1 MNIGAAIVT
10 HNNTEDIESCIASLV
25 HEGLQHIA
33 IIDSASHDGTA
44 EKIAKLAYP
53 HELLLENKG
62 FGYAANKAARLLNTE
77 YVLFLNPDAVLL
89 PGALAHGMKTMQQC
103 SQAGIVGL
111 LLCDSAGAPEYAAY
125 GNEPTLP
132 RLLMRR
138 IYRAPMPLNLFSVG
152 WVSGGAF
159 IISHKLFRH
168 IGGFDESFFLYWEDI
183 DVCKRVRDAG
193 YDVVV
198 DASARVK
205 HVRGGSKLP
214 DREKTAIYDA
224 SADRYYKKHYSTTI
238 WAIQRFLRKMYRL

>member
-10 HNNTEDIESCIASLV
+10 HNNAEDIESCIASLI

-33 IIDSASHDGTA
+33 IVDSMSHDGTA

-53 HELLLENKG
+53 HELLSENKG

-89 PGALAHGMKTMQQC
+89 PGAFAHGMKTMQQC
-103 SQAGIVGL
+103 SRAGIVGL
-111 LLCDSAGAPEYAAY
+111 LLCDSADTPEHAAY
-125 GNEPTLP
+125 GDEPTLA
-132 RLLMRR
+132 RLVMRH
-138 IYRAPMPLNLFSVG
+138 IYRAPIPTVPFSVD

-168 IGGFDESFFLYWEDI
+168 IGGFDESFFLYWEDV
-183 DVCKRVRDAG
+183 DLCKRVRDAG
-193 YDVVV
+193 YQVILDTG
-198 DASARVK
+198 ARVA
-205 HVRGGSKLP
+205 HTRGGSKLSG
-214 DREKTAIYDA
+214 RVKTAIYDA